1 MSTTGL
7 ESRIPPDYRH
17 VAKLARPA
25 PRIDLAG
32 STLKWYDVARAT
44 APVPDE
50 IRALARA
57 GLEEAARRG
66 GLALAD
72 DVGFVILHLC
82 GRDFHFLLVCTW
94 RNQNEV
100 WETVFAKD
108 GDADPRSGRGRPKGR
123 TGPPSA
129 SGSSA
134 SWATSSGHGRAT
146 YARTATPRPCRRTS
160 RTASTGRCSGG
171 SFPPLNGGVR
181 VRVRVPS

>member
-25 PRIDLAG
+25 PGIDLAG

-72 DVGFVILHLC
+72 DVGFVILHRC
-82 GRDFHFLLVCTW
+82 GRDFYFLLVCTW

-108 GDADPRSGRGRPKGR
+108 GDADPAFRPWPAEGPHRPTFCVWELGVVGHEQRAWTRYLRSDRDAAALQTYLEDGFD
-123 TGPPSA
+123 
-129 SGSSA
+129 GS
-134 SWATSSGHGRAT
+134 
-146 YARTATPRPCRRTS
+146 
-160 RTASTGRCSGG
+160 
-171 SFPPLNGGVR
+171 V
-181 VRVRVPS
+181 

>member
-66 GLALAD
+66 GVALAD
-72 DVGFVILHLC
+72 DVGFVILHRC
-82 GRDFHFLLVCTW
+82 GRDFYFLLVCTW

-108 GDADPRSGRGRPKGR
+108 GDADPAFRPWPPEGPHRPTYCVWELGVVGHEQRAWTRYLRSDRDAAALQTSLEDGFD
-123 TGPPSA
+123 
-129 SGSSA
+129 GS
-134 SWATSSGHGRAT
+134 
-146 YARTATPRPCRRTS
+146 
-160 RTASTGRCSGG
+160 
-171 SFPPLNGGVR
+171 V
-181 VRVRVPS
+181 